1 MSSILKQKKT
11 NPLYICPAV
20 KGAPLK
26 SATTILVKHN
36 FLIMSKYNEDEDYE
50 SEEDD
55 PYTPMGYDRLPEESD
70 EDYRER
76 MEDLENFNDY
86 FN

>member
-1 MSSILKQKKT
+1 
-11 NPLYICPAV
+11 
-20 KGAPLK
+20 
-26 SATTILVKHN
+26 
-36 FLIMSKYNEDEDYE
+36 MSKYNEDEDYE